1 MTDAEPSGTI
11 LLATMALIKA
21 NSDQGRTYLDNFTPF
36 VLEVMRPFPE
46 DSVDASFVSEQ
57 VGTMIGIEVPTR
69 VAEALLKRLT
79 KQRKL
84 IRDYNRYNL
93 ARSII
98 GSLPNLQSQQ
108 ATFIRN
114 QESLVDKFVEL
125 ARTRHGIVYEREDA
139 ASALYAYIESAVV
152 DLLRVE
158 VQGADLKGAD
168 KEDSYLVAD
177 FIAESA
183 RADDASYKAI
193 LAAAK
198 GSMLAAAIQI
208 PNLEKV
214 QSKFVNTTLYLDAP
228 LLLQLVGLE
237 GPDARAAITAVL
249 RVAREHGA
257 DLACFE
263 HSVEEARGVIHFNAL
278 FRRRPTRVPTRAQG
292 IQAWA
297 IRENIDYQDL
307 LIQESKF
314 EANVLA
320 CDVEIRQKPDHVPS
334 IEVSEDELRGVLDD
348 VVGYRTQEA
357 LLRDLDSL
365 VGIHILRGGRSYYNI
380 ESSRAVLITDN
391 DDLTRVARQFFRKA
405 GHQWPVATSA
415 SDLATILYLK
425 DPHDASS
432 LPDLVLKAG
441 AFAAL
446 EPGTAL
452 WVRFL
457 EIIESQRSRQAVTSE
472 DIALLCHTEESRR
485 FLMETTC
492 GNAERLTTASVD
504 QVLRRTK
511 ENIERPVK
519 EEAAAALQA
528 KASAQEDSAR
538 LTEKLESL
546 SVQAGD
552 ARDMA
557 EQALRRGEQVEDNV
571 RRVAADDVHK
581 WVTGLLYLLAAVLIT
596 PACLGFFGA
605 KLGPEAQMVASVL
618 LFVGVVMGIFATVTG
633 FSLRHVLAFGEAP
646 LAAALER
653 RRRVRIGL
661 SAMRPSEAVGQSS
674 RDDSSEMRS

>member
-46 DSVDASFVSEQ
+46 ASVDASLVSLQ
-57 VGTMIGIEVPTR
+57 VSAMIGIEIPTR

-84 IRDYNRYNL
+84 IRDYSRYSL
-93 ARSII
+93 APGTIE
-98 GSLPNLQSQQ
+98 GLPNLQSQQ

-125 ARTRHGIVYEREDA
+125 ARNRHGVVYEREDA

-158 VQGADLKGAD
+158 VQGAELKGAD
-168 KEDSYLVAD
+168 IEDSYLVAD

-183 RADDASYKAI
+183 RADDGSYKAI

-208 PNLEKV
+208 PNLERV

-228 LLLQLVGLE
+228 ILLQLVGLE

-249 RVAREHGA
+249 SVARNHGA
-257 DLACFE
+257 ELACFE
-263 HSVEEARGVIHFNAL
+263 HSIEEAKGVIHFNAL

-314 EANVLA
+314 AANVLA
-320 CDVEIRQKPDHVPS
+320 CDVGIRQKPDHVPS
-334 IEVSEDELRGVLDD
+334 IEVSEDDLRGVLEE

-365 VGIHILRGGRSYYNI
+365 VGIHILRGGRSYSTI
-380 ESSRAVLITDN
+380 ESSRAVLVTDN
-391 DDLTRVARQFFRKA
+391 DDLTRAARQFFRKM
-405 GHQWPVATSA
+405 GHQWPVATST

-425 DPHDASS
+425 DPHDASR
-432 LPDLVLKAG
+432 LPDLLLKAQ

-452 WVRFL
+452 WAKFL
-457 EIIESQRSRQAVTSE
+457 EILESQRSKQAVTSE

-485 FLMETTC
+485 CLMETTH
-492 GNAERLTTASVD
+492 GNADRLTATSVD

-528 KASAQEDSAR
+528 KALAEKDSAR
-538 LTEKLESL
+538 LTEKLETL

-557 EQALRRGEQVEDNV
+557 AQALLRGEQVEANV
-571 RRVAADDVHK
+571 RSAAAADVHK
-581 WVTGLLYLLAAVLIT
+581 WVTGLLYLLAAVLIA
-596 PACLGFFGA
+596 PACLGFFGV
-605 KLGPEAQMVASVL
+605 KLSPEVQMVANTL

-633 FSLRHVLAFGEAP
+633 FSLRRALSFVEAP
-646 LAAALER
+646 LAAALDR
-653 RRRVRIGL
+653 RRREKIGL
-661 SAMRPSEAVGQSS
+661 PAVRPREAAERSS
-674 RDDSSEMRS
+674 RTASSEM